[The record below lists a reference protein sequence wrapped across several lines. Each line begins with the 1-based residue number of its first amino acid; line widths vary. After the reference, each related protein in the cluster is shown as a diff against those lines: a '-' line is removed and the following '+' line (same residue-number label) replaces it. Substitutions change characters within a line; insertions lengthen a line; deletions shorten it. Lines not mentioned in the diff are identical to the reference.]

1 MKTLL
6 SLAAFAIAVTAA
18 PAVAQPPASAVLPAS
33 AILVVRTA
41 DLDLRSPA
49 GISAMDRR
57 IRAVVALACGDS
69 SDVDLHGRNAAGR
82 CRAETLAAVAA
93 QRSRAIALA
102 RRGSGTELAAQ

>member
-18 PAVAQPPASAVLPAS
+18 PAVAQPPASAL
-33 AILVVRTA
+33 LVVRTA

-49 GISAMDRR
+49 GIAAMDRR
-57 IRAVVALACGDS
+57 IRAVVELACGDS
-69 SDVDLHGRNAAGR
+69 SDVDLHGKNVAVR

-102 RRGSGTELAAQ
+102 RRGSVTEVAAR

>member
-6 SLAAFAIAVTAA
+6 SLAAFAIAATAVTAA
-18 PAVAQPPASAVLPAS
+18 PAVAQPPAS

-49 GISAMDRR
+49 GITAMDRR
-57 IRAVVALACGDS
+57 IRAVVELACGES
-69 SDVDLHGRNAAGR
+69 SDADLHGRNVAVR

>member
-18 PAVAQPPASAVLPAS
+18 PAVAQPPVS

-57 IRAVVALACGDS
+57 VRAVVALACGDS
-69 SDVDLHGRNAAGR
+69 SEVDLHGRNAAVR

-102 RRGSGTELAAQ
+102 RRGSATEIAAQ